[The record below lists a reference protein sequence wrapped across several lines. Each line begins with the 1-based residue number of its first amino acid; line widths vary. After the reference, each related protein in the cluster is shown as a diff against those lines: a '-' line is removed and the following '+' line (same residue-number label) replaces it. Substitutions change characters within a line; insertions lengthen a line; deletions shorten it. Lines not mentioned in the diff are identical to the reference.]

1 MTFIITYYA
10 DVIVYDEDGDKSE
23 DRELRILERE
33 TETSAYDTA
42 RTLVEIGNGPVNVA
56 ELVTKV
62 HRYGV
67 NTGSM
72 RLEEFVEKFIGD
84 GKEKEEGE

>member
-10 DVIVYDEDGDKSE
+10 DVFVYDEDGDRSE

-33 TETSAYDTA
+33 TEASAYDTA

-67 NTGSM
+67 NTGSIN
-72 RLEEFVEKFIGD
+72 LEEFVKRFID
-84 GKEKEEGE
+84 DKEEGE